1 MAHRTLIFKHMIS
14 FFKTTSP
21 EVLRAR
27 YNSLL
32 DDVPVAIFTAISALS
47 IQMIVLN
54 DQVHWSLSVATPLL
68 RMAIGVSLLL
78 YWFWY
83 RTEHPS
89 IEKIRKRLEIASIV
103 FVLAGF
109 FTFWRSLYLYP
120 LTDTFGHYFLII
132 HNMLYGFCFAFI
144 LSKLGPAAY
153 AYNLLMISSAIA
165 CIYRGN
171 FEHAHLI
178 TLLILVFEVG
188 MLLTMR
194 GSTSMFDKWVN
205 ATHETQTL
213 LKENQRL
220 ANQDVLTQLPNRR
233 QFFVQ
238 VDQQLALA
246 QQTAECFAV
255 GILDLDNFKPVNDIH
270 GHHIGDLVLVEVGK
284 RLANIRTDQ
293 VQFYR
298 LGGDEF
304 AFHLVTDDDHGS
316 LKHVAHEIN
325 HAISQPISID
335 GLLISVKA
343 SMGACI
349 ACDDKASAQS
359 LYEHADFALYHV
371 KRTGRGNLEIFSE
384 ALEQERQQ
392 LNRIDQALRSAD
404 IESEMFAV
412 YQPIVDM
419 HAGQVCGFESLARWQ
434 SPSIGP
440 VSPAMFIP
448 VAESLGMITDITKLM
463 FRRSL
468 QQMATWPSHMRLSFN
483 LSAFD
488 VTNQTVVKE
497 LIAIMQSSGLAP
509 DRFVFE
515 MTETALLQDFE
526 TARENIMLLRLAG
539 AKTALDDF
547 GTGYSSLSHVQNLPL
562 DKLKID
568 RSFVKDIETNT
579 TSQTIVRSILALC
592 HGMHMECVAEG
603 AETESQVRFL
613 HAMGCQLIQGYFFAK
628 PMPHSQV
635 DGYLTSVQLPRFD
648 SLPHS
653 AA

>member
-1 MAHRTLIFKHMIS
+1 MS
-14 FFKTTSP
+14 FFNTTSP

-54 DQVHWSLSVATPLL
+54 DQIHWSLAIATPLL
-68 RMAIGVSLLL
+68 RMLIGVSLLA
-78 YWFWY
+78 YWFWH
-83 RTEHPS
+83 RHEHPS
-89 IEKIRKRLEIASIV
+89 IEKICKRMELASVV
-103 FVLAGF
+103 FILAGF
-109 FTFWRSLYLYP
+109 FTFWRSLYIYP

-132 HNMLYGFCFAFI
+132 HNTLYGFCFAFI

-153 AYNLLMISSAIA
+153 AYNLLMIASAIA
-165 CIYRGN
+165 CVYRGE
-171 FEHAHLI
+171 FDHAHLV
-178 TLLILVFEVG
+178 TTLILIFEVG

-220 ANQDVLTQLPNRR
+220 ANQDVLTLLPNRR
-233 QFFVQ
+233 QFFMQ

-246 QQTAECFAV
+246 KQSNECFAV
-255 GILDLDNFKPVNDIH
+255 GILDLDNFKPVNDVH

-284 RLANIRTDQ
+284 RLASLRVDE

-304 AFHLVTDDDHGS
+304 AFHLVTDDDHAS

-325 HAISQPISID
+325 HLIAQPIRIE
-335 GLLISVKA
+335 GLIIHIKA

-349 ACDDKASAQS
+349 ACDTKESAQT
-359 LYEHADFALYHV
+359 LYEHADFALYRV
-371 KRTGRGNLEIFSE
+371 KRTGRGALEIYSE
-384 ALEQERQQ
+384 TLEQERMQ
-392 LNRIDQALRSAD
+392 LNRIDQALRNAD
-404 IESEMFAV
+404 LEAEMFPV
-412 YQPIVDM
+412 FQPIIDM
-419 HAGQVCGFESLARWQ
+419 HAGVICGFESLARWH

-448 VAESLGMITDITKLM
+448 VAESLGMITDITKRM
-463 FRRSL
+463 FTRSL
-468 QQMATWPSHMRLSFN
+468 QQMTQWPDHVRLSFN

-488 VTNQTVVKE
+488 VTNLTVINE
-497 LIAIMQSSGLAP
+497 LIQIMQRSDLATE
-509 DRFVFE
+509 RFVFE
-515 MTETALLQDFE
+515 ITETALLQDFE
-526 TARENIMLLRLAG
+526 TARESITLLRQAG
-539 AKTALDDF
+539 AKVALDDF

-568 RSFVKDIETNT
+568 RSFVKDIETNA

-613 HAMGCQLIQGYFFAK
+613 QAMGCQLVQGYYFAK
-628 PMPHSQV
+628 PMPPAQITH
-635 DGYLTSVQLPRFD
+635 YLDNPGLPRFE
-648 SLPHS
+648 SL
-653 AA
+653 